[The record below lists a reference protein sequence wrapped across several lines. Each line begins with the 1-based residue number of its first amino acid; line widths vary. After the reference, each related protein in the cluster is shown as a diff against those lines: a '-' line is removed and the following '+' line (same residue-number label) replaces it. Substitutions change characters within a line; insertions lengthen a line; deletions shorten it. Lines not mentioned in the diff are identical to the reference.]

1 MHDTGT
7 NTDGER
13 RDVAQVADQLLDVRF
28 AANPLL
34 PALLGVDNTRAG
46 LGDISEDDERRTAAA
61 TEGVLARAKAIDP
74 DGLSQQDA
82 VTRDVVIAL
91 ASSHLDEAA
100 LKLAEFTITDLFV
113 APASGLLTV
122 LPMLT
127 VSDTASADAYLNRL
141 RAIPAYLDAA
151 LERHRAGV
159 ASGRVGVA
167 HLVTAAID
175 HIDRHLA
182 APEADP
188 LLRPRAPEDLAE
200 KFGADRERILRDVVR
215 PAFAAYRDGLAAD
228 IAPHGR
234 PADKPGL
241 CWLPDGDASYAAL
254 ARVHTTTD
262 RTPDEL
268 HQTGLELIAGLAEEY
283 AEIGERVF
291 GTRSPAEIF
300 ERLRTDPE
308 LRWSSAEELLDTA
321 RTTIERAAAE
331 APRWFGTIPEQPW
344 TVEPVPEAAA
354 PGAPAAYYLMPSS
367 DGSRPGTY
375 FANTYEVTERFRQ
388 TAEVTAFHEA
398 IPGHHFQISLAQGL
412 TDLPLLRRI
421 GGFTAYS
428 EGWGLYT
435 ERLAHEM
442 GLYSGDVPLLGMLSM
457 DSMRAG
463 RLVVDTG
470 LHAKGWS
477 RQQAVDYLR
486 DNTPM
491 PLAEI
496 ESEVDRYIAYPGQA
510 LAYMVGR
517 LEIQRLRA
525 AAERELGDA
534 FDIKGFHDTVLGSG
548 AVPLGVLEKLVTDWT
563 DGEARRGA

>member
-1 MHDTGT
+1 M
-7 NTDGER
+7 DGAR
-13 RDVAQVADQLLDVRF
+13 PDVAQVADQLLDVQF

-34 PALLGVDNTRAG
+34 PALLGVDSTRPG
-46 LGDISEDDERRTAAA
+46 LGDISEDDERRTTAA
-61 TEGVLARAKAIDP
+61 TEDVLERAKAIDP
-74 DGLSQQDA
+74 EGLNTQDA

-100 LKLAEFTITDLFV
+100 LKVAEFTITDLFV
-113 APASGLLTV
+113 APASGLLTS
-122 LPMLT
+122 LPMLA
-127 VSDTASADAYLNRL
+127 VSDAASAEAYLDRL
-141 RAIPAYLDAA
+141 RAIPAYLAAA
-151 LERHRAGV
+151 LERHREGV

-167 HLVTAAID
+167 HLVNAAIE

-182 APEADP
+182 APESDP
-188 LLRPRAPEDLAE
+188 LLRPQAPDELAR
-200 KFGADRERILRDVVR
+200 FDADRERILRDEVR
-215 PAFAAYRDGLAAD
+215 PAFAAYRDGLAND
-228 IAPHGR
+228 VAPHSR

-241 CWLPDGDASYAAL
+241 CWLPDGDASYATL

-268 HQTGLELIAGLAEEY
+268 HQTGLDLIAELAEEY
-283 AEIGERVF
+283 AAIGQRVF
-291 GTRSPAEIF
+291 GTGSQAEIF

-321 RTTIERAAAE
+321 RTTIERAATE
-331 APRWFGTIPEQPW
+331 APNWFGTIPQQPW
-344 TVEPVPEAAA
+344 TVEAVPEAAA
-354 PGAPAAYYLMPSS
+354 PGAPAAYYLMPST

-375 FANTYEVTERFRQ
+375 FANTYQATERFRQ
-388 TAEVTAFHEA
+388 AAEVVAFHEA

-412 TDLPLLRRI
+412 TDVPLLRRI
-421 GGFTAYS
+421 SHFTAYT

-477 RQQAVDYLR
+477 RQQAIDYLR

-491 PLAEI
+491 PQVEI

-510 LAYMVGR
+510 LSYMVGR
-517 LEIQRLRA
+517 LEIQRVRA
-525 AAERELGDA
+525 DAERRLGNA
-534 FDIKGFHDTVLGSG
+534 FDVKRFHDVVLGSG
-548 AVPLGVLEKLVTDWT
+548 AVPLAVLEKLIAEWA
-563 DGEARRGA
+563 DGEAQRGA